1 MFILHLAET
10 QQLPIFPSLRFG
22 LKAAQILL
30 FCTCR
35 WSQHYTTEIITLIWA
50 QFTYLKV
57 FFFFYILQDYICLK
71 PCRVRVA
78 QWVRQLDYPTTRT
91 SLSPIRRGFAPG
103 FVHYKKGALDSH
115 PQVIPVACP
124 WSVVLSGYSGFFHH
138 YNWSPWYSW
147 NITESGVKHQQSN

>member
-78 QWVRQLDYPTTRT
+78 QWVRQLDYPTTHT
-91 SLSPIRRGFAPG
+91 SLSPTRHGFAPS
-103 FVHYKKGALDSH
+103 FVNYKNRCTRLTGASDKVYQLLAHGRWFSPGTLD
-115 PQVIPVACP
+115 
-124 WSVVLSGYSGFFHH
+124 FFHH
-138 YNWSPWYSW
+138 
-147 NITESGVKHQQSN
+147 